1 MNRYYF
7 LNEQDKFEIDDTLT
21 ELIKKCCEEV
31 LSDRGVRKDCEI
43 SVTFTDNENIRILNR
58 EMRNIDSPTDVLSFP
73 IMEYDENYMPIEEEL
88 SEDGM
93 YILGDMVISLERAK
107 QQAEEYGHSFT
118 REVAFLC
125 VHSMLHLLGYDHIE
139 NEQPMFSIQED
150 ILNKMEIKR

>member
-7 LNEQDKFEIDDTLT
+7 SNEQDKFQVDDNLT
-21 ELIKKCCEEV
+21 ELIKKCCEAT
-31 LSDRGVRKDCEI
+31 LTDRGVTKDCEI
-43 SVTFTDNENIRILNR
+43 SVTFTDNENIRALNR
-58 EMRNIDSPTDVLSFP
+58 KTRDIDSATDVLSFP
-73 IMEYDENYMPIEEEL
+73 IMEFDDNYVPIEEEL

-93 YILGDMVISLERAK
+93 YILGDIVISLERAK
-107 QQAEEYGHSFT
+107 EQSLEFNHSFT
-118 REVAFLC
+118 REIAFLC

>member
-7 LNEQDKFEIDDTLT
+7 SNEQDKFDVDDALV
-21 ELIKKCCEEV
+21 ELIKKCCEAT
-31 LSDRGVRKDCEI
+31 LSDRSVENDCEI
-43 SVTFTDNENIRILNR
+43 SVTFTDNDNIRVINR
-58 EMRNIDSPTDVLSFP
+58 EMRKIDSPTDVLSFP
-73 IMEYDENYMPIEEEL
+73 IMEFDENYMPVEEEL

-107 QQAEEYGHSFT
+107 EQAEEYGHSFT
-118 REVAFLC
+118 REIAFLC

-139 NEQPMFSIQED
+139 NEQPMFSIQEE

>member
-7 LNEQDKFEIDDTLT
+7 SNEQDKFEVDDTLT
-21 ELIKKCCEEV
+21 ALIKRCCEAT
-31 LSDRGVRKDCEI
+31 LSDRGVSKACEI
-43 SVTFTDNENIRILNR
+43 SVTFTDNDNIRVLNR
-58 EMRNIDSPTDVLSFP
+58 ETRHIDSATDVLSFP
-73 IMEYDENYMPIEEEL
+73 IMEFDENYIPLEEEL

-118 REVAFLC
+118 REIAFLC